1 MKKIAV
7 TGRIATGKTSV
18 LNQFKYFGCRVFNSD
33 EMVKNIY
40 KKDIDIISK
49 IKCLTPSVIEKEN
62 INMKLLS
69 DLAFKSNIV
78 LFELEK
84 IIHPKLKILRNRL
97 TKKSFFCDIKTI
109 VFEVPL
115 LFEKKIEKEFDIIV
129 STTCNSSL
137 QKRRYLWRKNSS
149 TEKFI
154 NINKKFLND
163 NERFKRS
170 HFTINTGLGKTHS
183 IKLVNKI
190 LKRT

>member
-40 KKDIDIISK
+40 KKNIDIISK

-69 DLAFKSNIV
+69 
-78 LFELEK
+78 E
-84 IIHPKLKILRNRL
+84 
-97 TKKSFFCDIKTI
+97 KSFFCDIKTI

-149 TEKFI
+149 IEKFI
-154 NINKKFLND
+154 NINEKFLND

-183 IKLVNKI
+183 LNLVNKV
-190 LKRT
+190 LKSI